1 MIIFHRSARLLMAL
15 VCGMAVFGLPLTALP
30 QTNSGPAILQ
40 ELKNFREY
48 GSVLYIAAHPDDED
62 TQLIAFLARG
72 RHYRTGYLSVT
83 RGDGGQNVLGPEFDA
98 ELGVI

>member
-1 MIIFHRSARLLMAL
+1 MNILNRPRKLLLGL
-15 VCGMAVFGLPLTALP
+15 VCGLAVAGYPAAAQP

-40 ELKNFREY
+40 ELKNFQEY

-72 RHYRTGYLSVT
+72 RH
-83 RGDGGQNVLGPEFDA
+83 
-98 ELGVI
+98 